1 MQITFCVKL
10 TTLLLLLLLLI
21 YYRSIYHRWIR
32 NRCEKKNWKEIEGF
46 DFEKAIE
53 YRSIRCIHARLTR
66 QLASEREYTTI
77 VGWCRG
83 GSGLILDSIEI
94 ERWKR
99 QWEYI
104 VESSTLDELSYID
117 ASY

>member
-1 MQITFCVKL
+1 MRANYFLRKINHFVVVVVIIN
-10 TTLLLLLLLLI
+10 LLSFDI
-21 YYRSIYHRWIR
+21 RWIR
-32 NRCEKKNWKEIEGF
+32 NRCEKKNWKEIGGF